1 MVNLTIRN
9 IPEAIMNK
17 LRKRSAAERRS
28 LNSEVLVLLEKGL
41 IGYAPQ
47 EEFEQVT
54 VEAQADLWQMLS
66 GQWDDP
72 RSAAEIASEIIST
85 RTRGREVDL

>member
-9 IPEAIMNK
+9 IPEAMMNK

-28 LNSEVLVLLEKGL
+28 INSEVLVLLEKGL

-47 EEFEQVT
+47 QDLEQVT

-66 GQWDDP
+66 GRWDDP
-72 RSAAEIASEIIST
+72 RSASEIASEIIST
-85 RTRGREVDL
+85 RTKGRGVEL